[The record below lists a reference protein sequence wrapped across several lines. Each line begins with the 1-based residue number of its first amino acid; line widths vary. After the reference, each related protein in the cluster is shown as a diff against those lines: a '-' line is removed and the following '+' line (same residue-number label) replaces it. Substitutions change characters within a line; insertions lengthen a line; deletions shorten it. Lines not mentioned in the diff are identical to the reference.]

1 MILLNLAQ
9 NTSMTWSEIVSVTG
23 LPGLYKVLA
32 SRKDGL
38 IVSSL
43 TEGGSR
49 FVAARQHMFS
59 TLDNITIYTT
69 GEEPAALKE
78 VFRSIHGQG
87 SCPDA
92 KASEQHLREYLK
104 KVLPDY
110 DEEKVYVSDIRK
122 LVKWY
127 HILNGKNLLEELLKE
142 AAAEEA
148 ASTDSVPQETAA
160 ADEKPAKKT
169 AKKKAAPS
177 ADEAP
182 AEAVAEEKPKA
193 KRSRK
198 AAD

>member
-9 NTSMTWSEIVSVTG
+9 NYAMTWSEIVSVTG

-38 IVSSL
+38 IVSSIA
-43 TEGGSR
+43 EGGSR
-49 FVAARQHMFS
+49 FVASRQHMFS

-69 GEEPAALKE
+69 AEEPAALKE
-78 VFRSIHGQG
+78 VFRSMHSHG

-92 KASEQHLREYLK
+92 KESESQLRDYLK

-122 LVKWY
+122 LLKWY
-127 HILNGKNLLEELLKE
+127 HLLNEKKMLEELLTE
-142 AAAEEA
+142 ASAEETPA
-148 ASTDSVPQETAA
+148 LASVAEVSASE
-160 ADEKPAKKT
+160 EKPVKKS
-169 AKKKAAPS
+169 AKKKAAT
-177 ADEAP
+177 ADEAQT
-182 AEAVAEEKPKA
+182 EVASEEKPKA

-198 AAD
+198 TAE